1 MTWRC
6 PTPFA
11 AAAVVLTVGLLAGCD
26 ASGTSDGPGGS
37 YPGES
42 GPPSAAEDPAWD
54 WSEERIR
61 EEMTRVTAGRDLTPD
76 RWPGGARVAVLLSF
90 DVDDGTV
97 HLEGRPPSPR
107 DLSRGAYGPRR
118 GLERILDLLS
128 EREIPASFFIPA
140 VTLMLNP
147 EVADSIRAAGPDHEI
162 GVHGWIHEQNTAL
175 SRRRER
181 QLTRRAFDYLEEAG
195 GRRPV
200 GYRAPSWDFSS
211 NTLGI
216 LRELDVLYDSSLMAD
231 DRPYELVGPEG
242 ERTGI
247 VELPVSWILD
257 DWPHMNPMSDRY
269 APPRQ
274 VLRVW
279 QDEFDLAY
287 REGTIFLLT
296 MHPQVIGRRS
306 RFVLLRD
313 LLSYIESRTGEG
325 DVWYAT
331 HRQAAEYVAERA
343 GM

>member
-1 MTWRC
+1 MTRRTTMAWL
-6 PTPFA
+6 A
-11 AAAVVLTVGLLAGCD
+11 AAAAALSLACGEAGGIGGYLGEPAP
-26 ASGTSDGPGGS
+26 ASG
-37 YPGES
+37 E
-42 GPPSAAEDPAWD
+42 EDPAWN

-61 EEMTRVTAGRDLTPD
+61 EEMTRVTAGRDLTPEV
-76 RWPGGARVAVLLSF
+76 WPGGARVAVLLSF
-90 DVDDGTV
+90 DVDGGTV

-118 GLERILDLLS
+118 GLGRVLRLLS
-128 EREIPASFFIPA
+128 ERGIPASFFVPA
-140 VTLMLNP
+140 ATLVLNP
-147 EVADSIRAAGPDHEI
+147 GVADSVRASGPDHELA
-162 GVHGWIHEQNTAL
+162 VHGWIHEQNTSL
-175 SRRRER
+175 PRRRER
-181 QLTRRAFDYLEEAG
+181 QLTRRAFDYLEEAW
-195 GRRPV
+195 GRRPA
-200 GYRAPSWDFSS
+200 GYRAPSWDFSP

-231 DRPYELVGPEG
+231 DRPYELLGPEG
-242 ERTGI
+242 EPTGI

-287 REGTIFLLT
+287 REGTMFLLT

-306 RFVLLRD
+306 RFVVLRD
-313 LLSYIESRTGEG
+313 LLGYIESRTGEG